1 MEYIC
6 IGNGRDNCGEGIGGE
21 GIFGNY
27 DCSPDVTKNAS
38 CSDDTELMV
47 RATGTRLMLI
57 IFLMVMVETVAIMVL
72 MVIIDAHL
80 MELRMLRVLMI
91 LQ

>member
-6 IGNGRDNCGEGIGGE
+6 IGIGRDNCGEGIGV
-21 GIFGNY
+21 NY
-27 DCSPDVTKNAS
+27 DCSPDGTKNAS
-38 CSDDTELMV
+38 CSDDTTLKV
-47 RATGTRLMLI
+47 RATGTQLMLI

-72 MVIIDAHL
+72 MVIVVAHQ